1 VSARQPAKRSWTR
14 RGQRITRRRFLATAL
29 AAGLGAP
36 VLARTVP
43 LFGIP
48 AAAAAVDNLLHF
60 GQSEADLG
68 TTDPHYAAGTQDR
81 ALVDMIFNGLLRF
94 KPGDG
99 STFQPDLAAEFPKPT
114 VVAGK
119 QVWTFKLRKGVM
131 WHPSDKVPAYEM
143 TSEDVVYSLQKSAD
157 KARSAYSALYTGMAF
172 QALDPSTVGVVMDS
186 PLSANLFYPL
196 VTNYAGGFIMS
207 KRAVEAYGLDGIKTH
222 PVGTGPFLL
231 RRYSPKERMELAPN
245 PQYFR
250 GRPKLDGI
258 DYRYMADGFSRE
270 LGLRGGQLD
279 AINGQQDEAWV
290 DKMQAV
296 PKLKVDIFGV
306 GESTVLYFNQ
316 TVRQLS
322 RKEVRQAIAYALNR
336 DEFIALIG
344 QKVGRKIYAPLA
356 PFTIGAL
363 TEKEVTA
370 KGLDYKTNLEKAK
383 SLLAEGGVPGGF
395 SLDLVTSELNIY
407 KVHYESMQAQLAKI
421 GIQIRLRVVDHPSYH
436 ALIRKDTNPIV
447 IYVAFRPT
455 AEIYLRSFYHSA
467 SAVVSGAHPDT
478 NFAHYA
484 AVDDLIDKARVETN
498 AARQVE
504 MWKEAQVKILQD
516 MAAYP
521 VSYANQVYARST
533 GLDYG
538 HPLMSVLALYPGID
552 ETTRVQRG

>member
-14 RGQRITRRRFLATAL
+14 RGRRITRRRFLATAL
-29 AAGLGAP
+29 ATGLGAP